1 MDSLGGTLNKGDH
14 SVVTQ
19 CGLVVEILT
28 PIWERG
34 DGAFGFCLGFI
45 DDLVGYISIWG
56 TLFYGWLARGG
67 CILISIL

>member
-1 MDSLGGTLNKGDH
+1 MQFTLNKVDH

-28 PIWERG
+28 PLKGG

-67 CILISIL
+67 CFLISVL